1 MSVSRLNVS
10 NYPAILENMG
20 VRWGVRSK
28 NRPDL
33 FSFNA
38 TLARSYSGVRVRPVL
53 EAGMEAFWI
62 RDSSIET
69 SEAIH
74 LVTCDRSFMDWTRKT
89 GFGSVLFV
97 RGMIYDSSYG
107 TSPCHPHT
115 FMSRISREP
124 LNNIVYLDDFMAQ
137 ASSELQD
144 FVVKNILFNLE

>member
-1 MSVSRLNVS
+1 MSVSRLTVS
-10 NYPAILENMG
+10 NYPAILEDMG

-33 FSFNA
+33 FSFDS
-38 TLARSYSGVRVRPVL
+38 TLARNHSGVRIRSVL
-53 EAGMEAFWI
+53 SEGMEAFWI
-62 RDSSIET
+62 RDSSLPI

-97 RGMIYDSSYG
+97 RGMIYDSRYG
-107 TSPCHPHT
+107 TTACHPHA
-115 FMSRISREP
+115 FMSRISKEP
-124 LNNIVYLDDFMAQ
+124 LNNIVYLDDFMAK
-137 ASSELQD
+137 ASGELQD